1 MIHAALDTSAGVSL
15 AIAQD
20 NTISFNAQLAG
31 CGRDSDRQL
40 LPFVTESLAKCKL
53 TPRDVTHWTV
63 GIGPGSFAGLR
74 CGIAMLK
81 GFRLVSGAA
90 LRGVPTSCAVAAQAA
105 NGDAI
110 TVGVLHDGR
119 CNQVLLARIA
129 CNINGEF
136 KLLES
141 PEPLDAQQLLE
152 KTHHCDKYAA
162 LNSTALPAL
171 PDAISSNLMRLDS
184 LDAAKL
190 LDASESLYPWP
201 TDDATTE
208 TSTSPLYVRQ
218 AVFVRPATLRV

>member
-1 MIHAALDTSAGVSL
+1 MIHASLDTSAGVAL
-15 AIAQD
+15 AIAKD
-20 NTISFNAQLAG
+20 NAILFNGQLASS
-31 CGRDSDRQL
+31 GRDSDRQL
-40 LPFVTESLAKCKL
+40 LPFVTARLAECGL

-90 LRGVPTSCAVAAQAA
+90 LRGVPTSCALAAQAA
-105 NGDAI
+105 NGRAL

-129 CNINGEF
+129 CSGAGEL
-136 KLLES
+136 KLLEA
-141 PEPLDAQQLLE
+141 PEPLDPAQLLE
-152 KTHHCDKYAA
+152 DTHQCDCYATLSA
-162 LNSTALPAL
+162 TALPAL
-171 PDAISSNLMRLDS
+171 PEAIATKLIRLEA

-201 TDDATTE
+201 ADDAATE
-208 TSTSPLYVRQ
+208 GSTAPLYVRQ

>member
-15 AIAQD
+15 AISQD
-20 NTISFNAQLAG
+20 NTLLFNGQLEG

-40 LPFVTESLAKCKL
+40 LPFVTSSLAQCKL

-90 LRGVPTSCAVAAQAA
+90 LRGVPTSCALAAQAA
-105 NGDAI
+105 NGRNI
-110 TVGVLHDGR
+110 TIGVLHDGR

-129 CNINGEF
+129 CNNDSDF

-141 PEPLDAQQLLE
+141 PEPLDAKQLLE
-152 KTHHCDKYAA
+152 DAHQCDCYAA
-162 LNSTALPAL
+162 LHSTTLPEL
-171 PDAISSNLMRLDS
+171 PDAIASKLIRIDA

-190 LDASESLYPWP
+190 LDASATLYPWP

-208 TSTSPLYVRQ
+208 SSTAPLYVRQ